1 MVLRGIVELDDLFQP
16 FKSNPK
22 LQTFLFP
29 SMLVQIEAINLIGLW
44 EMIFRWG
51 AFYVFKG
58 ISGNSC
64 GIERI

>member
-29 SMLVQIEAINLIGLW
+29 SMLVQIEAINLVGFW
-44 EMIFRWG
+44 EMIFLREAVLVLINGYFW
-51 AFYVFKG
+51 
-58 ISGNSC
+58 
-64 GIERI
+64 